1 MCQLAPFTTPAQ
13 NMLRKRGLRP
23 GSRRRVSGSAIGPAR
38 RAVGPLQPR
47 PGFLAPGVRANLT
60 RQCGRSNLSAQT
72 NNFVRMGARALDII
86 DDPARART
94 ALQPIRLRLLH
105 LLERPQSA
113 RVDRSYVRTATSYAI
128 APKTLGGVAVDSR
141 TVADAFSS
149 TYLSAV
155 AGRALNDLAALGRAA
170 AARGKRVP
178 TLTLETDVRFAT
190 PADQRRFADEL
201 SVAFATLAARY
212 HQPDAPQGRTFRV
225 FACGYPAVASRPASP
240 EQSRGA
246 ESEGGPEAGMETT

>member
-1 MCQLAPFTTPAQ
+1 
-13 NMLRKRGLRP
+13 
-23 GSRRRVSGSAIGPAR
+23 
-38 RAVGPLQPR
+38 
-47 PGFLAPGVRANLT
+47 
-60 RQCGRSNLSAQT
+60 
-72 NNFVRMGARALDII
+72 MGAQPLDII
-86 DDPARART
+86 DDPTRARA

-113 RVDRSYVRTATSYAI
+113 PELARAMEMPRQRVMYHLRKLEVQRLVEAQDHGTVGRRIDRSYVRTATSYAI
-128 APKTLGGVAVDSR
+128 APKTLGGVAVDAQ

-149 TYLSAV
+149 AYLSAV

-201 SVAFATLAARY
+201 TTALATLAAKY
-212 HQPDAPQGRTFRV
+212 HHPDAPDGRTFRV
-225 FACGYPAVASRPASP
+225 FACGYPAVPSGAAEP
-240 EQSRGA
+240 ESGR
-246 ESEGGPEAGMETT
+246 EADKETT

>member
-1 MCQLAPFTTPAQ
+1 
-13 NMLRKRGLRP
+13 
-23 GSRRRVSGSAIGPAR
+23 
-38 RAVGPLQPR
+38 
-47 PGFLAPGVRANLT
+47 
-60 RQCGRSNLSAQT
+60 
-72 NNFVRMGARALDII
+72 MGARAFDII
-86 DDPARART
+86 DDPTRARV
-94 ALQPIRLRLLH
+94 ALQPTRLRLLH

-113 RVDRSYVRTATSYAI
+113 PQLAKEMDMPRQRVLYHLRQLEAQQLVEAQEHGSVGRRIDRSYVRTATSYAI

-149 TYLSAV
+149 AYLSAV

-201 SVAFATLAARY
+201 TSALATLAAKY

-225 FACGYPAVASRPASP
+225 FACGYPAVPSRTDEP
-240 EQSRGA
+240 EARR
-246 ESEGGPEAGMETT
+246 EAGMEAK

>member
-1 MCQLAPFTTPAQ
+1 
-13 NMLRKRGLRP
+13 
-23 GSRRRVSGSAIGPAR
+23 
-38 RAVGPLQPR
+38 
-47 PGFLAPGVRANLT
+47 
-60 RQCGRSNLSAQT
+60 
-72 NNFVRMGARALDII
+72 MGAQPLDII
-86 DDPARART
+86 DDPTRARS

-113 RVDRSYVRTATSYAI
+113 PQLAKAMEMPRQRVLYHLRKLEAQQLVEAHEHGSVGRRIDRSYARTATSYAI

-149 TYLSAV
+149 AYLSAV
-155 AGRALNDLAALGRAA
+155 VGRALNDLAALGRAA

-201 SVAFATLAARY
+201 TTVLASLAAKY
-212 HQPDAPQGRTFRV
+212 HHPGAAQGRTFRV
-225 FACGYPAVASRPASP
+225 FACGYPAVPATS
-240 EQSRGA
+240 A
-246 ESEGGPEAGMETT
+246 EPEGGRDPNVEAT

>member
-1 MCQLAPFTTPAQ
+1 
-13 NMLRKRGLRP
+13 
-23 GSRRRVSGSAIGPAR
+23 
-38 RAVGPLQPR
+38 
-47 PGFLAPGVRANLT
+47 
-60 RQCGRSNLSAQT
+60 
-72 NNFVRMGARALDII
+72 MGARSLDII

-113 RVDRSYVRTATSYAI
+113 PQLAKAIGMPRQRVLYHLRTLEAQQLVEAQEHGKVGRRVDRSYVRTATSYAI
-128 APKTLGGVAVDSR
+128 APKALGGVAIDPR

-201 SVAFATLAARY
+201 TAALTTLAAKY
-212 HQPDAPQGRTFRV
+212 HHPDAAQGRTFRV
-225 FACGYPAVASRPASP
+225 FACGYPAVPSSP
-240 EQSRGA
+240 VEPERGRQA
-246 ESEGGPEAGMETT
+246 DMETT